1 MVEVD
6 INSLVFANN
15 TNTTSM
21 FNKCTALTTIYR
33 NDHLEDVLDA
43 TKSPMMFNECV
54 NLPHYDGTSD
64 KTYAYPDNGE
74 SGYFTS
80 ARPRITLNPFVGG
93 HYQTLTGDPITYLE
107 GEVGFGQIVQVVFD
121 AGYSDYSLKDA
132 YNNAGGHYD
141 IGAANTFTVP
151 FEKEYNITVVIGKK
165 IEAYAALSTKNSEN
179 DTLTFKYDGDRYL
192 EVDQTFDVGGS
203 GDPAWAHYMFG
214 SGATITNVVIE
225 SSFNSFKPTS
235 TYS

>member
-33 NDHLEDVLDA
+33 NDHLENVLDA
-43 TKSPMMFNECV
+43 TKSPMMFNECE

-80 ARPRITLNPFVGG
+80 TKPKITFKFADGDQG
-93 HYQTLTGDPITYLE
+93 HFEYKGYAIEGYIEVDYQAEISVKAVCDEEGKKVKTVTDNTGKSYEIDE
-107 GEVGFGQIVQVVFD
+107 DGF
-121 AGYSDYSLKDA
+121 
-132 YNNAGGHYD
+132 
-141 IGAANTFTVP
+141 FTVNCLAS
-151 FEKEYNITVVIGKK
+151 YTITAQNSEAIQ
-165 IEAYAALSTKNSEN
+165 AYAALSSSSNATN
-179 DTLTFKYDGDRYL
+179 DTLTFHYDNDI
-192 EVDQTFDVGGS
+192 DK
-203 GDPAWAHYMFG
+203 H
-214 SGATITNVVIE
+214 GALA
-225 SSFNSFKPTS
+225 
-235 TYS
+235 

>member
-1 MVEVD
+1 
-6 INSLVFANN
+6 
-15 TNTTSM
+15 M

-80 ARPRITLNPFVGG
+80 ARPRIYLNPFEGG

-107 GEVGFGQIVQVVFD
+107 GEIGFGQIVQVVFD

-165 IEAYAALSTKNSEN
+165 IEAYAALSSSTNAEN
-179 DTLTFKYDGDRYL
+179 DTLTLKYDGNRYL
-192 EVDQTFDVGGS
+192 EVGQTFDINTSSGGPS
-203 GDPAWAHYMFG
+203 WSSYMYG
-214 SGATITNVVIE
+214 SSATIKTVIVDA
-225 SSFNSFKPTS
+225 SFKSYKPITMEQ
-235 TYS
+235 